1 MWSFEEIG
9 QSAVITTKVIAYIV
23 NITLYLIGMEVLHL

>member
-1 MWSFEEIG
+1 MWNFKEIG
-9 QSAVITTKVIAYIV
+9 QSAVLTTKIVAYIV